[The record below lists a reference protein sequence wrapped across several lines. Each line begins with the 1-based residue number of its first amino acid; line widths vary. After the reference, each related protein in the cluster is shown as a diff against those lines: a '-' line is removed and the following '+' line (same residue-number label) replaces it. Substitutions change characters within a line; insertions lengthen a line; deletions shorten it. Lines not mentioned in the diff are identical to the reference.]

1 MIVLSLLLALLY
13 LLFLLWLRNGL
24 TTINKSSNIQYLR
37 DNVDSPKVS
46 VIVAVRNE
54 ETNIATL
61 LEHLLNQ
68 SYPKEQYEIIIV
80 DDGSTDDTSDIIKS
94 IAKNEGRIKYLKVDD
109 IPAGWAP
116 KKWALSQGVKM
127 SSGEILLF
135 TDADCTMG
143 TSWITQIINCFAD
156 RQIGM
161 VAAPSPF
168 QNGNSM
174 WNRMLLLD
182 SIGQDA
188 LTAGGLSRNLPLTI
202 SGRNLAVRR
211 TVFDSVK
218 GYEGIQS
225 FISGDDDLMMHK
237 IVHHGFKL
245 HFCLLSEA
253 EVKSP
258 PPSNFKA
265 FVQQRLRFA
274 SKGKSYFNLP
284 FVSHHFR
291 WILILIY
298 LTNLGVVLGQVITLF
313 SSNQTWLLPWFLK
326 IAGDGILIYKYTST
340 LKRPFDIPAFLLTE
354 IWHSLYVVV
363 LGILGSFLPV
373 SWKGRKENIKI
384 A

>member
-1 MIVLSLLLALLY
+1 MIVLSLLLALTY

-24 TTINKSSNIQYLR
+24 TTINKSSNVNYLQ
-37 DNVDSPKVS
+37 DTVDSPKVS

-54 ETNIATL
+54 ATNIATL

-68 SYPKEQYEIIIV
+68 SYPREQYEIVIA
-80 DDGSTDDTSDIIKS
+80 DDGSTDDTNNIITS
-94 IAKNEGRIKYLKVDD
+94 IAKNESRLKYLKVDD

-116 KKWALSQGVKM
+116 KKWALSQGVKI
-127 SSGEILLF
+127 SSGEILIF
-135 TDADCTMG
+135 TDADCTMD
-143 TSWITQIINCFAD
+143 TEWITQIINCFAD
-156 RQIGM
+156 RQIRM
-161 VAAPSPF
+161 VAAPSPL

-202 SGRNLAVRR
+202 SGRNLAIRR
-211 TVFDSVK
+211 TAFDSVK

-237 IVHHGFKL
+237 IAHHGLKL

-298 LTNLGVVLGQVITLF
+298 LTNLGVVLGQAMTLL

-326 IAGDGILIYKYTST
+326 ISGDGILIYKYTST
-340 LKRPFDIPAFLLTE
+340 LRRPFDIPAFLLSE

-363 LGILGSFLPV
+363 LGALGSFLPV
-373 SWKGRKENIKI
+373 FWKGRKENIKI